1 MRLCTLILP
10 LHRASREGIVECH
23 SSLLFKWG
31 MRDERGKSILACS
44 KSLLATVQVLYSRYR
59 SERERERRR
68 RERKA
73 ETQKT
78 LFLLFFFDFR
88 NSKTF
93 FAKKR
98 GGKKK
103 EKTKRLKNIPFSRRE
118 GDEDQEKRKSFLTK
132 GAEFCFF
139 RSGRPREKP
148 SLVERHVLNQNSWR
162 S

>member
-1 MRLCTLILP
+1 MGLCTLILP

-93 FAKKR
+93 FAKKKRREEEGKNETAEKHSILKAR
-98 GGKKK
+98 GGRRSREEEIIFDKK
-103 EKTKRLKNIPFSRRE
+103 EQNFVFFGLEGQERSYRL
-118 GDEDQEKRKSFLTK
+118 LK
-132 GAEFCFF
+132 GTC
-139 RSGRPREKP
+139 
-148 SLVERHVLNQNSWR
+148 
-162 S
+162 

>member
-1 MRLCTLILP
+1 
-10 LHRASREGIVECH
+10 
-23 SSLLFKWG
+23 

-59 SERERERRR
+59 RERERERRR
-68 RERKA
+68 RETKA

-132 GAEFCFF
+132 RSRILFF
-139 RSGRPREKP
+139 SVWKAKREAIAC
-148 SLVERHVLNQNSWR
+148 
-162 S
+162 

>member
-78 LFLLFFFDFR
+78 LFFFDFR

-93 FAKKR
+93 FAKKEE
-98 GGKKK
+98 

-139 RSGRPREKP
+139 RSGRPREAIAC
-148 SLVERHVLNQNSWR
+148 
-162 S
+162 